1 MTGAVMPPSCTVGFL
16 VCEGDAWQNRRM
28 AQDSGVVDPVDLRI
42 LRELQR
48 DARISW
54 RELGDAVHLSP
65 TSAADRVR
73 RMERDGVIEGYTVLV
88 DPVALGRTVRAVV
101 DVSLGAGDQVEA
113 FESRLAQREEVVFAA
128 YVTGSADYSIIV
140 ECRGADGLDAY
151 VRWLRADAGV
161 ARTETKLLL
170 RVVVGQALAG

>member
-1 MTGAVMPPSCTVGFL
+1 
-16 VCEGDAWQNRRM
+16 M
-28 AQDSGVVDPVDLRI
+28 AQEASALDRIDLRI
-42 LRELQR
+42 LGLLRS

-73 RMERDGVIEGYTVLV
+73 RMERDGVIQGYTVRV
-88 DPVALGRTVRAVV
+88 DPEALGRTVRAVV
-101 DVSLGAGDQVEA
+101 DVSLGPGDQVER
-113 FESRLAQREEVVFAA
+113 FEAALAERDEVTFAA
-128 YVTGSADYSIIV
+128 YVTGTADYSIIV
-140 ECRGADGLDAY
+140 ECEGAEGLDSF

-170 RVVVGQALAG
+170 RVVAG